1 MTVAV
6 GADLELEVGAVA
18 HGGICV
24 ARHEGQVVFV
34 RHALPGERV
43 VARITER
50 AKGFLRADAVEILLP
65 SPDRVIPPCPF
76 AGPGACGGCDWQHA
90 DWPAQRRLKA
100 QVLRE
105 QLTRLGG
112 IEDFT
117 GIDGFAD
124 LSELVEALPGGP
136 LSWRTRVQYTAGP
149 DGRAGFHRHRSADI
163 VPVDRCRI
171 AHPAIQSLPVLDR
184 HWPPGSAVEA
194 VASSTGD
201 TAVVARASRTGRPTG
216 AVPQVRES
224 VAGRE
229 WSLDATGFW
238 QVHPHAVAAFTGAV
252 LQMLRPAAGERA
264 WDLYGGAGVFA
275 AALAPHCGPVTVVE
289 ADARAVSAGRRALRD
304 LRNVAFT
311 RADVAQALANPR
323 WRAVD
328 LVVLDPP
335 RSGAGRPVVEAIA
348 ARSPRAVAY
357 VACDPAAFGRD
368 VRTFGE
374 LGYALTAVR
383 AFDSFPMTQHFET
396 IGLLS
401 PANP

>member
-1 MTVAV
+1 MATEL
-6 GADLELEVGAVA
+6 LELEIGPVA

-43 VARITER
+43 RARVTDR
-50 AKGFLRADAVEILLP
+50 RKGFLRADAVEILLP

-90 DWPAQRRLKA
+90 SWPAQRRLKS

-112 IEDFT
+112 VSDISDLLVVP
-117 GIDGFAD
+117 D

-136 LSWRTRVQYTAGP
+136 LSWRTRVQYAV
-149 DGRAGFHRHRSADI
+149 DAEGRAGFHRHRSSGI

-171 AHPAIQSLPVLDR
+171 AHPAIQALPVLDR
-184 HWPPGSAVEA
+184 TWPPGATIEA
-194 VASSTGD
+194 VVSSSGD
-201 TAVVARASRTGRPTG
+201 TAAVTRASRTGRVTSP
-216 AVPQVRES
+216 AAPVREHA
-224 VAGRE
+224 AGHE
-229 WSLDATGFW
+229 WTLDPGAFW
-238 QVHPHAVAAFTGAV
+238 QVHPHAVEAFTTTV
-252 LQMLRPAAGERA
+252 LDMLRPVERERA

-289 ADARAVSAGRRALRD
+289 SDHRAVASGRRALRD
-304 LRNVAFT
+304 LRNVTFV
-311 RADVAQALANPR
+311 RGDVAQVLSNPS
-323 WRAVD
+323 WRTVD
-328 LVVLDPP
+328 VVVLDPP
-335 RSGAGRPVVEAIA
+335 RSGAGRAVVSSIA
-348 ARSPRAVAY
+348 SRGPRAVAY
-357 VACDPAAFGRD
+357 VACDPAAFARD

-374 LGYALTAVR
+374 HGYGLTALR

-396 IGLLS
+396 IGLLT
-401 PANP
+401 PR